1 MKRFNILIPQY
12 NETEKDI
19 SYLLDSI
26 AIQQNIDF
34 NEIGVIICNDG
45 SDILLS
51 DDFLKSYQF
60 DIQYFKEPHK
70 GVSATR
76 NFLLDKSDAEYVMFC
91 DADDM
96 FYNACGLWILF
107 REFDCGDFDTL
118 FSVFIEETRNIDG
131 NVIYITHDFDNTFIH
146 GKIHRRQYLIDNNIR
161 FNDSLTIHE
170 DSYFT
175 LLTQNCTDSSKVK
188 YCPTPFY
195 LWKWRDNSVCRH
207 DSKYI
212 LKTYTNMIDSNNA
225 LIDEFIKREM
235 FEIANAYVGVMI
247 FDTYYTFNKVDWVN
261 QENKEYRD
269 KTERR
274 FSEYYKNRKEMWEK
288 LSIDEKMQL
297 SNSIRQ
303 RSVMDGMVM
312 ENITLDDW
320 LKKIENI

>member
-1 MKRFNILIPQY
+1 MKKLNILIPQY
-12 NETEKDI
+12 NECEVDI
-19 SYLLDSI
+19 SPLLDSI

-34 NEIGVIICNDG
+34 DEIGIIICNDG
-45 SDILLS
+45 SDYILC
-51 DDFLKSYQF
+51 DNFLQSYKF

-107 REFDCGDFDTL
+107 REFEKDEFDTL
-118 FSVFIEETRNIDG
+118 ISVFIEEARNGDD
-131 NVIYITHDFDNTFIH
+131 VIYINHDMDTTFVH
-146 GKIHRRQYLIDNNIR
+146 GKVHRRQYLIDNNIR

-175 LLTQNCTDSSKVK
+175 LLTQNCTDANRVK

-207 DSKYI
+207 DSKYM
-212 LKTYTNMIDSNNA
+212 LKTYINMIDSNNA
-225 LIDEFIKREM
+225 LVDEFVKREM
-235 FEIANAYVGVMI
+235 LGKANMYVGIMI
-247 FDTYYTFNKVDWVN
+247 FDTYYTFNKSEWVN
-261 QENKEYRD
+261 QDNIEYRD
-269 KTERR
+269 KTEKH
-274 FSEYYKNRKEMWEK
+274 FSEYYKKRKEMWENI
-288 LSIDEKMQL
+288 SSVEKMHL
-297 SNSIRQ
+297 SNAIRQ
-303 RSVMDGMVM
+303 RSVREGMMM

-320 LKKIENI
+320 LKKIENL

>member
-1 MKRFNILIPQY
+1 MKKLNILIPQY
-12 NETEKDI
+12 NECEVDI
-19 SYLLDSI
+19 SPLLDSI

-34 NEIGVIICNDG
+34 DEIGVIICNDG
-45 SDILLS
+45 SDYILC
-51 DDFLKSYQF
+51 DNFLQSYKF

-107 REFDCGDFDTL
+107 REFEKDEFDTL
-118 FSVFIEETRNIDG
+118 ISVFIEEARNGDD
-131 NVIYITHDFDNTFIH
+131 VIYINHDMDTTFVH
-146 GKIHRRQYLIDNNIR
+146 GKVHRRQYLIDNNIR

-175 LLTQNCTDSSKVK
+175 LLTQNCTDANRVK

-207 DSKYI
+207 DSKYM
-212 LKTYTNMIDSNNA
+212 LKTYINMIDSNNA
-225 LIDEFIKREM
+225 LVDEFVNREM
-235 FEIANAYVGVMI
+235 LGKANMYVGIMI
-247 FDTYYTFNKVDWVN
+247 FDTYYTFNKSEWVN
-261 QENKEYRD
+261 QDNIEYRD
-269 KTERR
+269 KTEKH
-274 FSEYYKNRKEMWEK
+274 FSEYYKKRKEMWEK
-288 LSIDEKMQL
+288 ISSVEKMHL
-297 SNSIRQ
+297 SNAIRQ
-303 RSVMDGMVM
+303 RSVREGMMM

-320 LKKIENI
+320 LKKIENL

>member
-19 SYLLDSI
+19 SHLLDSI
-26 AIQQNIDF
+26 SIQQNIDF

-107 REFDCGDFDTL
+107 REFDGGDFDTL
-118 FSVFIEETRNIDG
+118 FSVFIEETRDIDG
-131 NVIYITHDFDNTFIH
+131 NVIYITHDFDNTFVH

-161 FNDSLTIHE
+161 FNDSLIIHE

-235 FEIANAYVGVMI
+235 FEIANVYVGVMI

-303 RSVMDGMVM
+303 RSVMEGMVM

-320 LKKIENI
+320 LKKIETL

>member
-19 SYLLDSI
+19 SNLLDSI

-76 NFLLDKSDAEYVMFC
+76 NFLLDKSDAKYVMFC

-118 FSVFIEETRNIDG
+118 FSVFIEETRDIDG
-131 NVIYITHDFDNTFIH
+131 NIIYITHDFDNTFVH

-235 FEIANAYVGVMI
+235 FEIANVYVGVMI

-261 QENKEYRD
+261 QDNKEYRD

-303 RSVMDGMVM
+303 RSVMEGMVM

-320 LKKIENI
+320 LKKIESL

>member
-19 SYLLDSI
+19 SHLLDSI
-26 AIQQNIDF
+26 SIQQNIDF

-60 DIQYFKEPHK
+60 DIQYFKESHK

-76 NFLLDKSDAEYVMFC
+76 NFLLDKSNAEYVMFC

-118 FSVFIEETRNIDG
+118 FSVFIEETRDIDG
-131 NVIYITHDFDNTFIH
+131 NVIYITHDFDNTFVH

-175 LLTQNCTDSSKVK
+175 LLAQNCTDSSKVK

-225 LIDEFIKREM
+225 LIDEFVKREM
-235 FEIANAYVGVMI
+235 FEIANVYVGVMI

-261 QENKEYRD
+261 QDNKEYRD

-303 RSVMDGMVM
+303 RSVMEGMVM

-320 LKKIENI
+320 LKKIENL

>member
-19 SYLLDSI
+19 SHLLDSI

-118 FSVFIEETRNIDG
+118 FSVFIEETRDIDG

-225 LIDEFIKREM
+225 LIDEFINREM